1 VAHEAQ
7 VNAPEQYL
15 NYFLAAWSA
24 QRGRERAYAQVD
36 MKLLKLR
43 DHRAA
48 LSNALWA
55 TTMSRFVWPGCMITT
70 NKSLVSRWE
79 ERQRKEISF
88 V

>member
-1 VAHEAQ
+1 M
-7 VNAPEQYL
+7 NAPEQYL
-15 NYFLAAWSA
+15 NYFHAAWSV
-24 QRGRERAYAQVD
+24 QRADRERAYARGFEII
-36 MKLLKLR
+36 KIITR
-43 DHRAA
+43 SSA